1 MIPIREAVHGN
12 AKLARATYEWVATLC
27 TRLGAAAEDLVPF
40 DKYAQ
45 AAQDLGKPS
54 SVARALFA
62 GAPHIERVDRL
73 VQCIAR
79 EMGERNEVLDEIVA
93 LVDER
98 LERNRLA
105 RERAAA

>member
-1 MIPIREAVHGN
+1 
-12 AKLARATYEWVATLC
+12 
-27 TRLGAAAEDLVPF
+27 
-40 DKYAQ
+40 
-45 AAQDLGKPS
+45 
-54 SVARALFA
+54 
-62 GAPHIERVDRL
+62 VDRL

-79 EMGERNEVLDEIVA
+79 EMGEASEVLDEIVA